1 MISCRVAFLKSKDPD
16 GCVSPM
22 CIITPPGLI
31 HFIACCLVISN
42 PTVSKIMSKLLSVI
56 ILLSGL
62 AVSASKYFAHSL
74 NLFLLRSVITM
85 SLQFLTFD
93 KINPQSKPIAP
104 VPVSYTHLTLPTNR
118 EV

>member
-1 MISCRVAFLKSKDPD
+1 
-16 GCVSPM
+16 
-22 CIITPPGLI
+22 
-31 HFIACCLVISN
+31 
-42 PTVSKIMSKLLSVI
+42 MSKLLSVI

-93 KINPQSKPIAP
+93 KIKPLNKPIAP
-104 VPVSYTHLTLPTNR
+104 PPITRAFLLFMGLESSFSPSSTACKATAEVPL
-118 EV
+118 